1 MIILKFLLLFA
12 GTLLVASIIGFAI
25 LKSVTIAQHKKYL
38 QNSISLI
45 ELKKVENLQEY
56 TKKVSQATGLRV
68 TIISEDGSV
77 LAESLSDVS
86 HMDNH
91 SSRNEISQASKGSFA
106 HAKRESK
113 TLNTDFLYVAKKVSY
128 RDDSIYIR
136 LSVSIEAIMSEFNSL
151 FFLLFLSFLFIF
163 ALAFYISKKMS
174 EKISYDIEQITNYLD
189 EITKKNY
196 GAVIKI
202 EYFYEFLQIA
212 LIVKNLVKKLHS
224 KDKLKRKK

>member
-25 LKSVTIAQHKKYL
+25 LKSVTMAQHQKYL

-45 ELKKVENLQEY
+45 ELKNVENLQEY
-56 TKKVSQATGLRV
+56 IKKVSQATGLRV

-77 LAESLSDVS
+77 LAESQSDVS
-86 HMDNH
+86 NMDNH
-91 SSRNEISQASKGSFA
+91 SSRYEISKASKDSFA
-106 HAKRESK
+106 HDIRESK

-128 RDDSIYIR
+128 RDGSIYIR
-136 LSVSIEAIMSEFNSL
+136 LSMSLEDIMSEFYSL
-151 FFLLFLSFLFIF
+151 FFLLFLSFLFMF

-174 EKISYDIEQITNYLD
+174 EKISYDIVQITNYLD

-196 GAVIKI
+196 SAVIKI

>member
-136 LSVSIEAIMSEFNSL
+136 LSVGIEAIMSEFNSL